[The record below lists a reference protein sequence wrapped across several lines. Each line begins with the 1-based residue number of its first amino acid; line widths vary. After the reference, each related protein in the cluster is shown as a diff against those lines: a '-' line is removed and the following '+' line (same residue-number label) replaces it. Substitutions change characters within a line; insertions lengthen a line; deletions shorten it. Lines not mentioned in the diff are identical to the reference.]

1 MEKLKVFEAF
11 AGLGSQVMA
20 LKKLDINFESVGI
33 AEIDK
38 YADKAYKFIHGEINN
53 YGDISKID
61 WNDVPYFDLFTYSF
75 PCQDLSLAGKRKG
88 LVKGSGTRSSLLW
101 ECEKAIEIKRPA
113 YLLLENVKGLITEK
127 MKPHFFEWL
136 KILENLGYCNYWKVM
151 NAKDYG
157 IPQNRERVFVVSIRN
172 DINLK
177 RDILE
182 PNMFERL
189 TYEFPKPFDNGL
201 RLKHFLETEVDEKYF
216 LSEKMLK
223 CLIGRGKIAKGYEFK
238 IKDKNYYAN
247 CIVKK
252 AGNYSTDNYIS
263 ENELKVLYTDEAN
276 SQAYRVYS
284 ADNIATTQ
292 SAEGGGM
299 GAKTG
304 LYEINE
310 IIPTQIGN
318 SKKRKNFIGKPNNPA
333 MTIRTQEPNGIILN
347 NRIRRLTMLECW
359 RLMGFSETDFNKVR
373 PHLSDTQLYK
383 QAGNSIVVSVLEFI
397 FYELFKND
405 FEIKRNPYNYYK
417 NEFKGYN

>member
-113 YLLLENVKGLITEK
+113 YLLLENVKGLITEE

-201 RLKHFLETEVDEKYF
+201 RLKNMLESEVAEKYYLSDKTINQILNWKSF
-216 LSEKMLK
+216 KNPFKDNLYYKNGNDIVNCIAKRGEDLNSGMKLIYENKLENIIPCQLGNSEK
-223 CLIGRGKIAKGYEFK
+223 RG
-238 IKDKNYYAN
+238 
-247 CIVKK
+247 
-252 AGNYSTDNYIS
+252 
-263 ENELKVLYTDEAN
+263 
-276 SQAYRVYS
+276 
-284 ADNIATTQ
+284 
-292 SAEGGGM
+292 
-299 GAKTG
+299 
-304 LYEINE
+304 
-310 IIPTQIGN
+310 
-318 SKKRKNFIGKPNNPA
+318 NFIGKNNQA
-333 MTIRTQEPNGIILN
+333 AFTIKKTNANGIIIQ
-347 NRIRRLTMLECW
+347 NRIRRLTPLEVW
-359 RLMGFSETDFNKVR
+359 RLFGFAESDYNKIR
-373 PHLSDTQLYK
+373 PHFLDTQIYK
-383 QAGNSIVVSVLEFI
+383 LCGNSIVVNCLELI
-397 FYELFKND
+397 FKNL
-405 FEIKRNPYNYYK
+405 FVKK
-417 NEFKGYN
+417 H